1 METNNNMTP
10 EDVVFKSEN
19 GKSITDTLHVALFF
33 GRQHKNILKSVRR
46 LIGYGMTRDFRC
58 PVSHDG
64 GNRTVYQMTQAGFE
78 AVTKTLPGVDAKRD
92 AVLAVFNRG
101 KAIPATQ
108 WMQENPEQSA
118 ALGEIIACSSK
129 NIEKAI
135 QVRNTDAGRVV
146 DARQLH
152 AFINNGATDFSTW
165 FKRRVEHCG
174 FVVNEDFMAINSTEV
189 VNNDSIPG
197 IGRPSIEY
205 VLTIDAAKELCMVEG
220 NKRGRAVRRYFIEA
234 ERRFRESQQV
244 ATAHPAIPQTFAQA
258 LRLAAEQAETI
269 EAQQK
274 HLAEQAPKVNFA
286 KALEIAGESILIGQ
300 LAKLMRQNGVDT
312 GEIRLYRWMRDNGFL
327 HKCGSEYND
336 PTQRALEMGLFEV
349 RTGTR
354 YHPHTGEPIQTRT
367 TLVTIKGQQYFINK
381 LVYKSQR
388 P

>member
-1 METNNNMTP
+1 MESNNNMTP
-10 EDVVFKSEN
+10 EDVIFKSEN
-19 GKSITDTLHVALFF
+19 GKPITDTMHVAKYF

-46 LIGYGMTRDFRC
+46 LIAQGMGREFRC
-58 PVSHDG
+58 PVID
-64 GNRTVYQMTQAGFE
+64 GNRVVFQMTQKGFE

-92 AVLAVFNRG
+92 AVLAAFFRITP
-101 KAIPATQ
+101 IPASQ
-108 WMQENPEQSA
+108 WKEKCPKRLEQ
-118 ALGEIIACSSK
+118 LNEMVACSSTS
-129 NIEKAI
+129 IEKAI
-135 QVRNTDAGRVV
+135 QVRNTDAGRVI

-174 FVVNEDFMAINSTEV
+174 FVINEDFKAINSTEIV
-189 VNNDSIPG
+189 ENGSIPG

-205 VLTIDAAKELCMVEG
+205 VLTIEAAKELCMVEG
-220 NKRGRAVRRYFIEA
+220 NDRGRAVRRYFIEA
-234 ERRFRESQQV
+234 ERKFRESQQV
-244 ATAHPAIPQTFAQA
+244 APTHPAIPQTFAQA

-274 HLAEQAPKVNFA
+274 QLAEQAPKVNFA
-286 KALEIAGESILIGQ
+286 KALEIAGESILVGQ

-312 GEIRLYRWMRDNGFL
+312 GEIRLYQWMRDNGFL

-381 LVYKSQR
+381 LVYKTQH

>member
-1 METNNNMTP
+1 MESNNNMTP
-10 EDVVFKSEN
+10 EDVIFKSEN
-19 GKSITDTLHVALFF
+19 GKPITDTMHVAKYF

-46 LIGYGMTRDFRC
+46 LIAQGMGREFRC
-58 PVSHDG
+58 PVID
-64 GNRTVYQMTQAGFE
+64 GNRVVFQMTQKGFE

-92 AVLAVFNRG
+92 AVLAAFFRITP
-101 KAIPATQ
+101 IPASQ
-108 WMQENPEQSA
+108 WKEKCPKRLEQ
-118 ALGEIIACSSK
+118 LNEMVACSSTS
-129 NIEKAI
+129 IEKAI
-135 QVRNTDAGRVV
+135 QVRNTDAGRVI

-174 FVVNEDFMAINSTEV
+174 FVINEDFKAINSTEIV
-189 VNNDSIPG
+189 ENGSIPG

-205 VLTIDAAKELCMVEG
+205 VLTIEAAKELCMVEG
-220 NKRGRAVRRYFIEA
+220 NDRGRAVRRYFIEA
-234 ERRFRESQQV
+234 ERKFRESQQV
-244 ATAHPAIPQTFAQA
+244 APTHPAIPQTFAQA

-274 HLAEQAPKVNFA
+274 QLAAQAPKVNFA

-312 GEIRLYRWMRDNGFL
+312 GEIRLYQWMRDNGFL

-381 LVYKSQR
+381 LVYKTQH